1 MDPRHVDP
9 RHRRAL
15 EAILEHCAKIE
26 AYVAAA
32 GPNWQ
37 DDDMAVDAIAKRL
50 EETGEQAKLLSP
62 EVLLAMPDVDWRG
75 LKALRDFPAH
85 NYPAVVVGLIA
96 STLDDDLPVLVEAV
110 RRFLEANG
118 TAKGLSLIHISEPTR
133 PY

>member
-1 MDPRHVDP
+1 MDP

-32 GPNWQ
+32 GPGWR

-62 EVLLAMPDVDWRG
+62 ELLLQMPAVDWRG
-75 LKALRDFPAH
+75 LKGLRDFLAH
-85 NYPAVVVGLIA
+85 NYPAVVIEIIA
-96 STLDDDLPVLVEAV
+96 SALDDDLPVLVHAV
-110 RRFLEANG
+110 RGYLAAESE
-118 TAKGLSLIHISEPTR
+118 TKG
-133 PY
+133 

>member
-1 MDPRHVDP
+1 MDP

-26 AYVAAA
+26 VYVASA
-32 GPNWQ
+32 GPGWQ
-37 DDDMAVDAIAKRL
+37 GDDMAVDAIAKRL
-50 EETGEQAKLLSP
+50 EETGEQARLLSP
-62 EVLLAMPDVDWRG
+62 DVLLAMPDVDWRG
-75 LKALRDFPAH
+75 LKALRDFLAH

-118 TAKGLSLIHISEPTR
+118 TAKG
-133 PY
+133 

>member
-32 GPNWQ
+32 GPGWR

-62 EVLLAMPDVDWRG
+62 DVLLAMPDVDWRG
-75 LKALRDFPAH
+75 LKALRDFLAH

-110 RRFLEANG
+110 RRFLEADG
-118 TAKGLSLIHISEPTR
+118 TAKG
-133 PY
+133 